1 MRGGVLTK
9 NHLQEPCRKD
19 RRHEYLLFQRH
30 VQPPDAGYRKYQGCE
45 VRNDIE
51 DSRGLKDGI
60 VIKATARCHQRV
72 PKFLAG
78 STYSDVKHGLNEK
91 KDQVA
96 PDAEMN
102 PEIDEHVA
110 FSGGC
115 ENPKVLKQDG
125 ESDEEDHKAVN
136 DSGDIDPLNLPSVPV
151 LSSSLVA

>member
-1 MRGGVLTK
+1 MRVASLLTK

-30 VQPPDAGYRKYQGCE
+30 VQPPDAGHRKYQDRE

-60 VIKATARCHQRV
+60 DTKATARCRQRV
-72 PKFLAG
+72 PKFLTG
-78 STYSDVKHGLNEK
+78 STYSDIKHSPNKK

-110 FSGGC
+110 FSRGC
-115 ENPKVLKQDG
+115 ENAKVLQQDG
-125 ESDEEDHKAVN
+125 ESDEEDHKTVN

-151 LSSSLVA
+151 LSS